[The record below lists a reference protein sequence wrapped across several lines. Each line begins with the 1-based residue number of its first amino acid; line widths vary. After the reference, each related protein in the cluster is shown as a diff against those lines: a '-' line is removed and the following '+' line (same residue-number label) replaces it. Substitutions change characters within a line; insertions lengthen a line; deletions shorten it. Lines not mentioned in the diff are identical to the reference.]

1 MKSVLNCIQ
10 EKLVIKK
17 NKEKEKIVVHCDGS
31 ISQLRNF
38 YDIVHGE
45 IKKYGKEADLNHIDV
60 SNVKSFEELFLD
72 SDFDG
77 DISKWDVSNAENM
90 DNMFCGSSFSGE
102 NGDISNWDVSNVKNM
117 RCMFKDSWLNLN
129 LENWKVNKKCD
140 MDYMFWGL
148 DIEDNPPKWFNGKFS
163 WDYKYI

>member
-1 MKSVLNCIQ
+1 MKSLNQIIN
-10 EKLVIKK
+10 EKLILKK
-17 NKEKEKIVVHCDGS
+17 NKKPEKIVAYCDGS
-31 ISQLRNF
+31 INQLRDF
-38 YDIVHGE
+38 YDLVHEE

-77 DISKWDVSNAENM
+77 DISKWNVSNAENM
-90 DNMFCGSSFSGE
+90 DCMFCGSMFSGE
-102 NGDISNWDVSNVKNM
+102 NGDISGWNVSKVKNM
-117 RCMFKDSWLNLN
+117 RCMFKDSCLTLN
-129 LENWKVNKKCD
+129 LEDWKVNKNCN

-163 WDYKYI
+163 SDYEYN